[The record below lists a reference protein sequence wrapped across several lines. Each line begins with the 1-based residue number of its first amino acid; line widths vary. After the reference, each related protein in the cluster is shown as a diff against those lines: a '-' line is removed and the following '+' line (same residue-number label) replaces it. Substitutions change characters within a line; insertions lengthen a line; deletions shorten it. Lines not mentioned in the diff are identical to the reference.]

1 MRFGGISGSVQTPK
15 PLKSKR
21 YWGTQRVARACQVS
35 PATVASW
42 IDQGHLKGHKTP
54 TGRRRVI
61 TEDLAAFLRAHGM
74 QVPSELVPDRSRPV
88 VVLIEDDAAWRRTLK
103 AHVVRHGLE
112 LELVEAETGVDGLL
126 EIGRREPALIVI
138 DYGLP
143 DLNAEQVVERLRGRG
158 VRTEVLVVTGGMPE
172 EAQARL
178 RAAGVTAVIGK
189 GDGVAA
195 VVSAMAMALARRA
208 AA

>member
-1 MRFGGISGSVQTPK
+1 
-15 PLKSKR
+15 
-21 YWGTQRVARACQVS
+21 VARACQVS

-54 TGRRRVI
+54 TGHRRVVAD
-61 TEDLAAFLRAHGM
+61 DLAAFMRAHGM
-74 QVPSELVPDRSRPV
+74 QVPSELVPERGRPV
-88 VVLIEDDAAWRRTLK
+88 VVLIEDDAAYRRTLQ
-103 AHVVRHGLE
+103 AHVARHALE
-112 LELVEAETGVDGLL
+112 FELVEAETGVDGLL

-158 VRTEVLVVTGGMPE
+158 VRTEVLVVSGGMPA
-172 EAQARL
+172 EAQERL
-178 RAAGVTAVIGK
+178 RAAGVTAVLGK
-189 GDGVAA
+189 GAGLAA
-195 VVSAMAMALARRA
+195 VVTAITQALARRA

>member
-1 MRFGGISGSVQTPK
+1 MDTPK
-15 PLKSKR
+15 PVKTKR

-54 TGRRRVI
+54 TGHRRVVAD
-61 TEDLAAFLRAHGM
+61 DLAAFMREHGM
-74 QVPSELVPDRSRPV
+74 QVPSELVLDRARPV
-88 VVLIEDDAAWRRTLK
+88 VVLIEDDPAWRRTLK
-103 AHVVRHGLE
+103 AHVARHGLE

-158 VRTEVLVVTGGMPE
+158 VKTEVLVVTGGMPA
-172 EAQARL
+172 EAQERL
-178 RAAGVTAVIGK
+178 RAAGVTAVLGK
-189 GDGVAA
+189 DAGVGA